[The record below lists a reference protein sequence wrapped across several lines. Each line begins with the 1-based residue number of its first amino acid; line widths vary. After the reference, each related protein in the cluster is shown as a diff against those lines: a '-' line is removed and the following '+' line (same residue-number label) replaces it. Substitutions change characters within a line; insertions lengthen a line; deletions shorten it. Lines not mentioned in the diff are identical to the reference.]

1 MADLPFA
8 VSKDFIMGVKVT
20 IHWLKPNT
28 DITHTLA
35 VDETELD
42 SYLDMGYVLGPAPGD
57 VEISPE
63 STRKFIEKY
72 VPPGL
77 RYEDIS
83 TQNQETLVN
92 KSVALFE
99 DILAGHAGPEYLHSI
114 DDLYEYWDVIGKNYH
129 DKVRTLLD
137 PQEISTLVLQQE
149 NNSQMGVF
157 LYHLA
162 NIFATKGTKRSI
174 VWVLKLLDVQV
185 DFIRWYEPEF
195 LMLRPAIEQCRTIIK
210 IYVGQNTAINAEV
223 VALVNRLVDFLIDIC
238 TVIVG
243 WVYVKSFTDTVEIEE
258 NNEPLLTLNTSL
270 YDCYSH
276 CILEIYNQEK
286 QGVYGVH
293 ARGNLDSY
301 WYIFGS
307 SWDPIYFL
315 KGCLLHG
322 QGIGDCGDILH
333 TGLLKHCGLMPEMSC
348 TPEAGLI
355 HVNDT
360 TVRHCGPD
368 DEDEDLVY
376 HDEGLFHNELRL
388 IKYDYIE
395 CLNFRKEFPRSAWGI
410 HQWPTHMGS
419 KDTTDY
425 WTRGSAN
432 FTFCNPDPSVQD
444 MTFTLTEQASYT
456 ELHNF
461 TSFVHGSSDDRAI
474 HSNPQAFNL
483 CAFSTVGFDVRLEE
497 TVSLDTSSSTTVV
510 KDRLVDGV
518 PVVLRHDGAHS
529 HDYPVPII
537 TNLKHSFDPEIL
549 SYDFGY
555 TFEDEV
561 QIVSSRGATF
571 GGGSYHDGVDRETRP
586 LIKSGDKYYLKLPQL
601 FNDKD
606 VYTFSNKLAFI
617 HEKGSDS
624 VSGGFPDSDT
634 EEYNEDINGG
644 GPWTEFTVVT
654 KSAYEFSSGLS
665 FGLSQQVP
673 NRIYHDSVY
682 LHGDGNDHHGY
693 DEINFTGTYD
703 WRLTHKEGSS
713 NRIKSSVIENDIV
726 TNLSYGPG
734 EDPILWSLD
743 SFDALLR
750 EHHSD
755 VELPTAI
762 GSSYNPCNTLLVS
775 SGPWLLEGNVWN
787 DDGIWIDSKQF

>member
-1 MADLPFA
+1 
-8 VSKDFIMGVKVT
+8 MGVKVT
-20 IHWLKPNT
+20 IHWIKPNT

-42 SYLDMGYVLGPAPGD
+42 SYLDMGYELGPAPGD
-57 VEISPE
+57 AEISPE
-63 STRKFIEKY
+63 ATRKFVEKY

-83 TQNQETLVN
+83 NQDHETLIN

-99 DILAGHAGPEYLHSI
+99 DVLAGHAGPEYLRSI

-129 DKVRTLLD
+129 NKVRALLD
-137 PQEISTLVLQQE
+137 PQEISTLILQE
-149 NNSQMGVF
+149 NNSQIGVF

-243 WVYVKSFTDTVEIEE
+243 WVYVKSFTDTVETEDGE
-258 NNEPLLTLNTSL
+258 QPLLTLNTSL
-270 YDCYSH
+270 YDCYSL
-276 CILEIYNQEK
+276 CVLEIYNQEK

-322 QGIGDCGDILH
+322 QGLGNCGDLLH
-333 TGLLKHCGLMPEMSC
+333 TGLLKHCGLMPEISC

-368 DEDEDLVY
+368 DEEEELVY

-410 HQWPTHMGS
+410 MQWPTHMGS
-419 KDTTDY
+419 KDLTEY
-425 WTRGSAN
+425 WTRGPAN

-444 MTFTLTEQASYT
+444 MTFVMTEQASYT

-461 TSFVHGSSDDRAI
+461 SNFVHGTPDERAV

-483 CAFSTVGFDVRLEE
+483 SALSTVGFDATLTE
-497 TVSLDTSSSTTVV
+497 TVVLDASVSTTGI
-510 KDRLVDGV
+510 KNRLVDEL
-518 PVVLRHDGAHS
+518 PIVLRHDGVHQ
-529 HDYPVPII
+529 HDYPTPSIA
-537 TNLKHSFDPEIL
+537 NLKHGFDPEIL
-549 SYDFGY
+549 SYNQAFL
-555 TFEDEV
+555 FEDDV
-561 QIVSSRGATF
+561 QMVATQGAVF

-586 LIKSGDKYYLKLPQL
+586 LIKSGNNFYLRLPRL
-601 FNDKD
+601 FNDND
-606 VYTFSNKLAFI
+606 VFSFSNT
-617 HEKGSDS
+617 S
-624 VSGGFPDSDT
+624 VYLHQSNGGIDINGGYPDSSP
-634 EEYNEDINGG
+634 EIYGESMEGG
-644 GPWTEFTVVT
+644 GPWTDFTVIT
-654 KSAYEFSSGLS
+654 KSAYEFSSGLN
-665 FGLSQQVP
+665 FGVSQQVP
-673 NRIYHDSVY
+673 SRIYHNGAY
-682 LHGDGNDHHGY
+682 QHGDGNDHHGY
-693 DEINFTGTYD
+693 DEINFIGTYD
-703 WRLTHKEGSS
+703 WRLRHKAGSS
-713 NRIKSSVIENDIV
+713 GLIRANVVANDIV
-726 TNLSYGPG
+726 TELSYGPG

-743 SFDALLR
+743 SFDALLK
-750 EHHSD
+750 EHHSNI
-755 VELPTAI
+755 ELSTEV
-762 GSSYNPCNTLLVS
+762 GSSYNPCNTLLFS
-775 SGPWLLEGNVWN
+775 SGPWLLAGNVWN
-787 DDGIWIDSKQF
+787 DDGIWVDSKQF